1 MSRLLAY
8 IVKNAL
14 RNKVRTGLTLLGLMV
29 AIGIFA
35 FLASVESTMA
45 NTIDQVSQSTLL
57 VMAQKDQW

>member
-29 AIGIFA
+29 AIGIFT
-35 FLASVESTMA
+35 FLAAVESTMT
-45 NTIDQVSQSTLL
+45 NTIDKASQSTLL